1 LRTGCRRSARGA
13 RRPADPTCDKAD
25 LYRRALDVL
34 DLDGREALAF
44 EDSPAGVRAAKRAG
58 IVCAAVSNEVTRGAD
73 FREADVVL
81 ASLAEL
87 TIDDVLRAATTS

>member
-1 LRTGCRRSARGA
+1 LICANA
-13 RRPADPTCDKAD
+13 EPTCDKAE

-34 DLDGREALAF
+34 DVVAHEALAF
-44 EDSPAGVRAAKRAG
+44 EDSPSGVRAAKRAG
-58 IVCAAVSNEVTRGAD
+58 VICAAVPNEVTRGAD

-87 TIDDVLRAATTS
+87 TVDDVLRAAGFA